1 MRCSE
6 IDDNL
11 RRVRERIERAA
22 RRAGRNPEEIT
33 LVAVSK
39 TFPAEAIR
47 AAFEAG
53 VRHFGENRVQEWERK
68 RGSLSDLPA
77 TWHLVGHLQSNKA
90 RRAVELFHTIDS
102 VDSLELARQ
111 LDRIVAERAGGGGK
125 AERLPVLLEVRLAPE
140 ASKSGAEPEE
150 VPGIV
155 AGMLAL
161 SHLELQGL
169 MCIPPFAENPEES
182 RPYFRRLRELLEQ
195 ARAGC
200 VAKAGAEAAAAL
212 ARLSMGMSGDFE
224 VAIEEGATE
233 VRLGTAIFGERR

>member
-47 AAFEAG
+47 AAYEAG
-53 VRHFGENRVQEWERK
+53 IRHFGENRVQEWERK
-68 RGSLSDLPA
+68 RGSLSDVPA

-102 VDSLELARQ
+102 VDSLELARR
-111 LDRIVAERAGGGGK
+111 LDRIVAERAVGGDK

-155 AGMLAL
+155 GGMLAL

-169 MCIPPFAENPEES
+169 MCIPPFAADPEES

-195 ARAGC
+195 VRAEC
-200 VAKAGAEAAAAL
+200 AAKAGAEAAAAL